1 VLDLH
6 LEGKVCSELY
16 SIGESIKEGIDSMLI
31 SKGLDKLLSLSGHPS
46 WLFWNW
52 QLPEESLNIAKSVF
66 LQNNLANGILMLGTI
81 NISTALKQKEK
92 SFFLHNLNKTLGVI
106 QEAHYENNFAKHLKG
121 EIITPLF
128 KVR

>member
-1 VLDLH
+1 
-6 LEGKVCSELY
+6 
-16 SIGESIKEGIDSMLI
+16 
-31 SKGLDKLLSLSGHPS
+31 
-46 WLFWNW
+46 
-52 QLPEESLNIAKSVF
+52 
-66 LQNNLANGILMLGTI
+66 MLGTI